1 MKLKKNQKYVAVMV
15 LSLMTH
21 MSSFASHGQVFEIE
35 EAPFGSSFSNSDANL
50 SEMQDKH
57 LEEVE
62 QYIKEPPAVSWIE
75 EAKTYRVF
83 YYDPIYQVKEDITT
97 LDGKIIA
104 QKGQILNP
112 LDNEL
117 SPKPC
122 DLIFFDGSN
131 QKHIEWAKNYPQ
143 AKWILVK
150 GYPLDLE
157 EKLDINVYFDQGG
170 IYCKQFGIECVP
182 AKVSVEGRRIVIQE
196 IPCAE

>member
-1 MKLKKNQKYVAVMV
+1 MKTSRRQKYIAVIV
-15 LSLMTH
+15 LIC
-21 MSSFASHGQVFEIE
+21 MSYAGLFASHGQTFEIE

-62 QYIKEPPAVSWIE
+62 KYIKQPPAISWIE
-75 EAKTYRVF
+75 EAKTYRAF
-83 YYDPIYQVKEDITT
+83 YYDPIYQVKEDIKT

-104 QKGQILNP
+104 QKGQILNA
-112 LDNEL
+112 LDNE
-117 SPKPC
+117 PYVKPC

-131 QKHIEWAKNYPQ
+131 QKHIEWAKKHPQ

-150 GYPLDLE
+150 GSPLDLE
-157 EKLDINVYFDQGG
+157 EELDINVYFDQGG
-170 IYCKQFGIECVP
+170 IYCKQFGIERVP
-182 AKVSVEGRRIVIQE
+182 AKVSVEGRRILIEE